1 MKRSQNIETF
11 FIVKKKKKS
20 ATGAGDSDAEM
31 CVRDEHEQ
39 QSSLSIDLSANQGM
53 YKYAETI

>member
-11 FIVKKKKKS
+11 FIVKKKN
-20 ATGAGDSDAEM
+20 TGAGDSDAEK

>member
-11 FIVKKKKKS
+11 FIVKKKNKS
-20 ATGAGDSDAEM
+20 AAGDSDAEM

-39 QSSLSIDLSANQGM
+39 QPSLSTDLSANQGM
-53 YKYAETI
+53 CKYADTI